1 MTWNNKFVTTHPSV
15 KSSLFLHRKGDRLR
29 WWMLNGEE
37 LIDIAYVEAVHNTF
51 PDNSK
56 RYAAIQSSA
65 NTAPDRVEFETFDQE
80 SFLDDTE
87 FEPNEDM
94 WMSPI
99 KSNSAI
105 TGVNTGEEFIRGR
118 YLIVRA
124 IFDTF
129 SNNTL
134 RAFVLKYYARDR
146 NAFKS

>member
-1 MTWNNKFVTTHPSV
+1 
-15 KSSLFLHRKGDRLR
+15 
-29 WWMLNGEE
+29 
-37 LIDIAYVEAVHNTF
+37 
-51 PDNSK
+51 
-56 RYAAIQSSA
+56 
-65 NTAPDRVEFETFDQE
+65 
-80 SFLDDTE
+80 
-87 FEPNEDM
+87 
-94 WMSPI
+94 MSPI